1 MLRIARKGLSRS
13 LALVLIFAG
22 GGCGGSPVLFEK
34 GPVISRV
41 NDNADI
47 PEPAEVEFYFISN
60 HIRTFYPRQLRLRLD
75 PVPPAPAEDVNRLG
89 EVPSSSWYENRIE
102 GLSPAAVARGPGG
115 DDPGPEAFKPWT
127 VTSWKS
133 GGMNPGFVFEDA
145 RGVGYICK
153 FDKVGA
159 PVVSTA
165 AGAVAARLMWACG
178 YHVPDDRVVFF
189 QRGDLQL
196 AEKLQAAAA
205 AGEPD
210 AVTAEDIDAILKEFV
225 ARRANG
231 DYRALVSRFLPGKPV
246 GGFTYAGTRQD
257 DPNDLIP
264 HQNRRSL
271 RGLRVFAAWLNH
283 VDLKPD
289 NTLDIYVEKNGR
301 LYLEHY
307 FVDFDACLGGFWAS
321 RHEQRIGY
329 AYDVDLAEI
338 ATGLLSVG
346 LIKRPYEN
354 FGAGPHPYIGLY
366 EAEVY
371 DPARWVANYPND
383 QVLSCNPADAYW
395 AATVLAR
402 ITREHIEAAVTAARF
417 EDAEADSILAEILHG
432 RWAKTVRWGLTRV
445 TPVAGLD
452 RTASPANG
460 LTIAAVNTVTR
471 CDLES
476 RLAFRFRLLDEA
488 GRMIW
493 EVDAASEDPAVT
505 IPAAAL
511 AGHDYVVAR
520 WTARDARGHALP
532 PTEAHYLRDSAQW
545 VLVGIL
551 RDGQ

>member
-1 MLRIARKGLSRS
+1 MHRLTRMNPIAS
-13 LALVLIFAG
+13 LALSLSIAG

-34 GPVISRV
+34 GPVVTRV
-41 NDNADI
+41 HDNADI
-47 PEPAEVEFYFISN
+47 PEPAAVEFYFISN
-60 HIRTFYPRQLRLRLD
+60 HIRAFYPRQLRLRLD
-75 PVPPAPAEDVNRLG
+75 PVSPAPAEDVNRLG
-89 EVPSSSWYENRIE
+89 EVPSSSWYENRVAD
-102 GLSPAAVARGPGG
+102 LSPAAVARGPGG

-127 VTSWKS
+127 VISWKT
-133 GGMNPGFVFEDA
+133 GGMNPGFVFRDT

-153 FDKVGA
+153 FDQAGA

-189 QRGDLQL
+189 RRDDLQL
-196 AEKLQAAAA
+196 SEELLAAAA

-210 AVTAEDIDAILKEFV
+210 AVTQERIDSILQELV

-246 GGFTYAGTRQD
+246 GGFSYAGTRQD
-257 DPNDLIP
+257 DPNDLVP

-289 NTLDIYVEKNGR
+289 NALDIYVEKNGR
-301 LYLEHY
+301 RYLEHY
-307 FVDFDACLGGFWAS
+307 FVDFDACLGGFWAG
-321 RHEQRIGY
+321 RREQRIGY

-338 ATGLLSVG
+338 TTGLLSVG
-346 LIKRPYEN
+346 LVKRPYED
-354 FGAGPHPYIGLY
+354 FKAEPHPYIGLF

-371 DPARWVANYPND
+371 DPAHWVANYPND
-383 QVLSCNPADAYW
+383 QVLSCNPADTYW

-402 ITREHIEAAVTAARF
+402 ITRKHIAAAVAAARF
-417 EDAEADSILAEILHG
+417 EDAEADSLLAAVLRD

-445 TPVAGLD
+445 TPVTDLD
-452 RTASPANG
+452 RITSAATG
-460 LTIAAVNTVTR
+460 LTIAAVNTLTR
-471 CDLES
+471 FGLAS
-476 RLAFRFRLLDEA
+476 RLAYRFVLLDEA
-488 GRMIW
+488 GKKIW
-493 EVDAASEDPAVT
+493 EVEAARENPAVT

-511 AGHDYVVAR
+511 AGHDYVVSR
-520 WTARDARGHALP
+520 WIAQDDRGRALP
-532 PTEAHYLRDSAQW
+532 PTEAHYLRDDAQW
-545 VLVGIL
+545 ILVGIL